1 MSKVDTLRHAVDY
14 IEKLQNI
21 VREQNIDVNL
31 STCSGV
37 MDMNE
42 ELSEK
47 EDTSESRTELP
58 TSMKSDKTTLPNRT
72 NKPSKT
78 NNRNRNSTRNISQRE
93 HQSVRPKPASRSNL
107 PPPLIML
114 PKSNQQHA
122 QSFSSLHH
130 HSSQSSNSGCSS
142 PSINSPL
149 LNSNNQQIIN
159 FNQNTSPNQQS
170 YPPPLTPR
178 TPSNSSGNIIFE
190 KIFTMFR
197 ILLSIWFNF
206 KKVLLITFV

>member
-58 TSMKSDKTTLPNRT
+58 TSMKSDKTTLPNRAH
-72 NKPSKT
+72 KPSKT
-78 NNRNRNSTRNISQRE
+78 NNRNRNSGRNISQRE
-93 HQSVRPKPASRSNL
+93 NQSVRPKPASRSNL

-114 PKSNQQHA
+114 PKSNQQHTQ

-159 FNQNTSPNQQS
+159 FNQNTSPNQQN

-197 ILLSIWFNF
+197 IIQF
-206 KKVLLITFV
+206 

>member
-47 EDTSESRTELP
+47 EDTSDSRTELP

-93 HQSVRPKPASRSNL
+93 NQSVRPKPASRSNL

-114 PKSNQQHA
+114 PKSNQQHT

-159 FNQNTSPNQQS
+159 FNQNTSPNQQN

-178 TPSNSSGNIIFE
+178 TPSNSSGNIIFKKYLQCFE
-190 KIFTMFR
+190 SYYLFSS
-197 ILLSIWFNF
+197 ILKRFC
-206 KKVLLITFV
+206 